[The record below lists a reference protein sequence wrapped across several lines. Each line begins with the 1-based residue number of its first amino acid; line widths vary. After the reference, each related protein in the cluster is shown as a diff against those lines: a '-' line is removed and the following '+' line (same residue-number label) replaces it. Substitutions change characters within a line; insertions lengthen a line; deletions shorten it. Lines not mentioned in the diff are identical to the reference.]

1 MWSHDRSPAVS
12 RVLAR
17 LALAAAL
24 ALPAAGCIQPMYA
37 TTGLSGADMASELR
51 SIAVDPIPD
60 RFGHYL
66 GNELI
71 FALNGTGQAAPTK
84 YRLLVTYKNRVQTPI
99 IDAVTGRAD
108 SATVWAD
115 VNYEL
120 TPAAGGAAVVKGA
133 VASLADYD
141 RSSQRYANIR
151 AARDAEIRAA
161 KSVADQIRLRIAAG
175 LLPKS

>member
-1 MWSHDRSPAVS
+1 MSSPDPTRRAFG
-12 RVLAR
+12 
-17 LALAAAL
+17 ALAAIAA
-24 ALPAAGCIQPMYA
+24 ALPLAGCFQPLY
-37 TTGLSGADMASELR
+37 GSGGVGGVDVAAEMRA
-51 SIAVDPIPD
+51 IAVDPIPD

>member
-1 MWSHDRSPAVS
+1 MLSPDGLTRRSA
-12 RVLAR
+12 LR
-17 LALAAAL
+17 LGLCAAL
-24 ALPAAGCIQPMYA
+24 ALPLAGCIEPLYGPA
-37 TTGLSGADMASELR
+37 GVGGRDMAAEMR
-51 SIAVDPIPD
+51 AIAVDPIPD

-71 FALNGTGQAAPTK
+71 FALNGTGSSVAPK

-99 IDAVTGRAD
+99 IDSVTGRAD

-120 TPAAGGAAVVKGA
+120 SPAGGGPAVVKGS

-161 KSVADQIRLRIAAG
+161 KSVAEQIRLHLAAG
-175 LLPKS
+175 LAPKG